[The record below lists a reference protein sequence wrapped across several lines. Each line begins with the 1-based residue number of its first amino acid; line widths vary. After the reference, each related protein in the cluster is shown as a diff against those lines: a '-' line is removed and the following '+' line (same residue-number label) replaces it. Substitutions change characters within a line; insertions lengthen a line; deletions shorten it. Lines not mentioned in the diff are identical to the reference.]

1 MTINDQ
7 KSITMYQSYKLMT
20 DSIKALMDNLKRS
33 IPDLGGLEL
42 EQVSARLYRLSVLW
56 NGLQGILGYDSP
68 NEAFADVV
76 DYEIVD
82 QLKWLERLR
91 NQIRSSADIND
102 DELLELASEVDEAV
116 RYIAALGTIRDDIV
130 EMFVG
135 KLYRDSVTTT

>member
-33 IPDLGGLEL
+33 IPDLDGLDL
-42 EQVSARLYRLSVLW
+42 EQVSARLYHLSVLW
-56 NGLQGILGYDSP
+56 NGLQRILGYDSP

-91 NQIRSSADIND
+91 NQIGSPADIND

-116 RYIAALGTIRDDIV
+116 RYIAALGAIRDDIV
-130 EMFVG
+130 EMFVR